1 MNELGVLE
9 ERQHVL
15 ELLNAYE
22 SLLTPKQREMLSE
35 YYRFDLSLSEIASS
49 NDISRAAV
57 HDALDKAV
65 KKLQSYEEKL
75 RLVEKRKDIR
85 ITVDA
90 IEAVEDEST
99 KLELYQQLVKD
110 LTNGI

>member
-1 MNELGVLE
+1 MNEIALLE
-9 ERQHVL
+9 ERAHVL
-15 ELLNAYE
+15 ELLNVYE
-22 SLLTPKQREMLSE
+22 ALLTPKQREILSK

-49 NDISRAAV
+49 SDVSRAAV
-57 HDALDKAV
+57 HDAIDKAV

-75 RLVEKRKDIR
+75 RLVEKRKDIA
-85 ITVDA
+85 ITVEA
-90 IEAVEDEST
+90 IEAVDDEAT